1 MAMISAG
8 TRILL
13 DEAQDGGGKE
23 LKYCEST
30 PSLGAS
36 PSEVDV
42 TALENMN
49 KITVPG
55 IKEFD
60 SMEFSFFYDTEQY
73 KELHP
78 LCDNKTDHTITV
90 VFPDQLKV
98 KLTGKLSVAL
108 SSASVNEAV
117 KYTLTI
123 SLSKDVETVLPE

>member
-8 TRILL
+8 TKILL
-13 DEAQDGGGKE
+13 DETQDGGKE

-60 SMEFSFFYDTEQY
+60 SMEFSFFYDTAQF
-73 KELHP
+73 KMLHP
-78 LCDNKTDHTITV
+78 LCDNTTDHTITV

-108 SSASVNEAV
+108 SSASVNEAI

-123 SLSKDVETVLPE
+123 SLSKDVETVLPQ

>member
-8 TRILL
+8 TKILL
-13 DEAQDGGGKE
+13 DEAQDGGKE
-23 LKYCEST
+23 LKFAEST
-30 PSLGAS
+30 PSLGAA

-60 SMEFSFFYDTEQY
+60 SMEFSFFYDTAQY
-73 KELHP
+73 KMLHP

-90 VFPDQLKV
+90 QFPDGLKV

-108 SSASVNEAV
+108 SSASVNEAI

>member
-8 TRILL
+8 TKILL
-13 DEAQDGGGKE
+13 DEEQDGGKE
-23 LKYCEST
+23 LKFAEST

-73 KELHP
+73 KMLHP

-90 VFPDQLKV
+90 QFPDGLKV

-108 SSASVNEAV
+108 SSASVNEAI

>member
-8 TRILL
+8 TKILL
-13 DEAQDGGGKE
+13 DEEKDGGKE

-30 PSLGAS
+30 PSLGAN

-60 SMEFSFFYDTEQY
+60 SMEFSFFYDTEQF

-90 VFPDQLKV
+90 QFPDGLKV

>member
-1 MAMISAG
+1 MISAG
-8 TRILL
+8 TKIIL
-13 DEAQDGGGKE
+13 DEGESGEKE

-30 PSLGAS
+30 PSLGAN

-60 SMEFSFFYDTEQY
+60 SMEFSFFYDTAQF

-90 VFPDQLKV
+90 QFPDQLKV

>member
-8 TRILL
+8 TKILL
-13 DEAQDGGGKE
+13 DEEQDGGKE

-30 PSLGAS
+30 PSLGAN

-60 SMEFSFFYDTEQY
+60 SMEFSFFYDTAQF

-90 VFPDQLKV
+90 QFPDGLKV

>member
-8 TRILL
+8 TKILL
-13 DEAQDGGGKE
+13 DEEE

-30 PSLGAS
+30 PSLGAN

-73 KELHP
+73 KKLHP
-78 LCDNKTDHTITV
+78 LCDNKTDHVITV
-90 VFPDQLKV
+90 EFPDGLKV